1 MEVGVLVGGD
11 LDGLGLR
18 LGNRE
23 LPLRGLTKLYV
34 VLSVVEEGLLGLA
47 PLRCEPDFDDRI
59 IENALTVFRDS
70 AHLWCEVL
78 LVTLPLFFRRGDLYI
93 LEHAVV
99 LHCFALIWVNAESS
113 RIVGPVH
120 TLEDLVVLYRQ
131 FFMIKAFELGRVFS
145 SIDGSLVDHGR
156 YHLLRASKRLA
167 QGGPTSHLLLPGR
180 SFLEAEDVVAEQL
193 LRDCFITALPLG
205 PCAEALTTRLA
216 DVLYGLVHRL
226 VDRGPFRR
234 YLRSEFATGSNR
246 RGSLG

>member
-1 MEVGVLVGGD
+1 MVGGD

-23 LPLRGLTKLYV
+23 LPLWGLTKFYV
-34 VLSVVEEGLLGLA
+34 VLSVVEEWLLGLA
-47 PLRCEPDFDDRI
+47 PLRREPDFDDRI
-59 IENALTVFRDS
+59 IENALAVFRDS

-93 LEHAVV
+93 LERAVV

-131 FFMIKAFELGRVFS
+131 FFMIKAFELARVFG

-156 YHLLRASKRLA
+156 YHLLRASKRRA
-167 QGGPTSHLLLPGR
+167 QGGPTSHPLLPGR

-226 VDRGPFRR
+226 VDRSPFRR

>member
-1 MEVGVLVGGD
+1 MVGGD

-23 LPLRGLTKLYV
+23 LPLRGLTKFYV
-34 VLSVVEEGLLGLA
+34 VLSVVEEWLLGLA
-47 PLRCEPDFDDRI
+47 PLRREPDFDDRI

-93 LEHAVV
+93 LERAVV

-131 FFMIKAFELGRVFS
+131 FFMIKAFELARVFG

-156 YHLLRASKRLA
+156 YHLLRASKRRA

-180 SFLEAEDVVAEQL
+180 SFLEAEDVIAEQL

-226 VDRGPFRR
+226 VDRSPFRR

>member
-1 MEVGVLVGGD
+1 MVGGD

-18 LGNRE
+18 LGDRE
-23 LPLRGLTKLYV
+23 LPLWGLAKLYV

-120 TLEDLVVLYRQ
+120 TLEGRIVLYRQ
-131 FFMIKAFELGRVFS
+131 FFMIEAFELGRVSS

-156 YHLLRASKRLA
+156 DHLLRASKRLA

-180 SFLEAEDVVAEQL
+180 SFLEAEDVIAEQL

-205 PCAEALTTRLA
+205 PCADALATRLA

-226 VDRGPFRR
+226 VDRSPF
-234 YLRSEFATGSNR
+234 
-246 RGSLG
+246 

>member
-1 MEVGVLVGGD
+1 MVGGD

-18 LGNRE
+18 LGNRV
-23 LPLRGLTKLYV
+23 LPLWGLPKLYV
-34 VLSVVEEGLLGLA
+34 VLPVVEEWLLGLA
-47 PLRCEPDFDDRI
+47 PLCCEPDFDDRI
-59 IENALTVFRDS
+59 IEDALTVFRDS
-70 AHLWCEVL
+70 AHLRCEVL
-78 LVTLPLFFRRGDLYI
+78 LVALPLLLRRGYLYI

-99 LHCFALIWVNAESS
+99 LYCFALIWVNAESS
-113 RIVGPVH
+113 GIVGPVH
-120 TLEDLVVLYRQ
+120 TLKDLVILYRQ
-131 FFMIKAFELGRVFS
+131 FFMVKASQLSRICS

-156 YHLLRASKRLA
+156 YHLLRACQRLA

-180 SFLEAEDVVAEQL
+180 SFLEAEDVIAEQL

-205 PCAEALTTRLA
+205 PCADALSTRLA

-226 VDRGPFRR
+226 VDRSPFRR